1 LVTRTDLRGR
11 RIVVTG
17 AAQGIGAEA
26 AAELRARG
34 ADVITLD
41 VTAGVDARCD
51 VSDAAQV
58 DAVFDE
64 IGGSEPL
71 DGLLNNAGLIVT
83 RKNHDKIPLDEW
95 DRVFAVNVKGTFLCS
110 RAAVRHMPNG
120 GSIVNVAS
128 ATALSGSQGFVHYVA
143 SKGAVVSLTRALANE
158 LGAHNIRVNCV
169 APGYTI
175 TPGSVH
181 LGQYDA
187 SRTPLGRVMEPADLL
202 GTFCYLLSDD
212 SAFVS
217 GQLMVVDGGRQ
228 PH

>member
-1 LVTRTDLRGR
+1 MTLQGK

-26 AAELRARG
+26 TAEFRSRG

-41 VTAGVDARCD
+41 RAAGADFVCD
-51 VSDAAQV
+51 ISDAERV

-64 IGGSEPL
+64 IGAAGAL
-71 DGLLNNAGLIVT
+71 DGLLNNAGLIVK
-83 RKNHDKIPLDEW
+83 RKNHEDIPLDEW

-158 LGAHNIRVNCV
+158 LGARKIRVNCV

-175 TPGSVH
+175 TPGSAH

-187 SRTPLGRVMEPADLL
+187 TRTPLGRVMEPADLL

-217 GQLMVVDGGRQ
+217 GQTMVVDGGRQ

>member
-1 LVTRTDLRGR
+1 MTLQGK

-26 AAELRARG
+26 ASELRARG

-41 VTAGVDARCD
+41 RAAGADLACD
-51 VSDAAQV
+51 VSDAERV

-64 IGGSEPL
+64 IGAAGGL

-83 RKNHDKIPLDEW
+83 RKNHDEIPLDEW

-128 ATALSGSQGFVHYVA
+128 ETAFTGSQGFAHYVA

-158 LGAHNIRVNCV
+158 LGARNIRVNCV
-169 APGYTI
+169 APGYTV
-175 TPGSVH
+175 TPGSAH
-181 LGQYDA
+181 LGNYDA
-187 SRTPLGRVMEPADLL
+187 SRTPLGRVMEVADLL

-212 SAFVS
+212 SSFVS
-217 GQLMVVDGGRQ
+217 GQTMLVNGGRVA
-228 PH
+228 H

>member
-1 LVTRTDLRGR
+1 MTLQGK

-34 ADVITLD
+34 ADVVTLD
-41 VTAGVDARCD
+41 RASGADLLCD
-51 VSDAAQV
+51 VSDADRV

-64 IGGSEPL
+64 VGGAGAL

-83 RKNHDKIPLDEW
+83 RKNHEDIPLDEW

-158 LGAHNIRVNCV
+158 LGARRIRVNCV

-175 TPGSVH
+175 TPGSAH

-187 SRTPLGRVMEPADLL
+187 TRTPLGRVMEPADLL

-217 GQLMVVDGGRQ
+217 GQTVVVDGGRQ

>member
-1 LVTRTDLRGR
+1 MTLQGK

-26 AAELRARG
+26 TAEFRSRG

-41 VTAGVDARCD
+41 RAAGADFVCD
-51 VSDAAQV
+51 ISDADRV

-64 IGGSEPL
+64 IGAAGAL

-83 RKNHDKIPLDEW
+83 RKKHEDIPLDEW

-158 LGAHNIRVNCV
+158 LGARNIRVNCV

-175 TPGSVH
+175 TPGSAH

-187 SRTPLGRVMEPADLL
+187 TRTPLGRVMEPADLL

-217 GQLMVVDGGRQ
+217 GQTMVVDGGRQ
-228 PH
+228 SH

>member
-1 LVTRTDLRGR
+1 MSVQGK

-26 AAELRARG
+26 AAELRSRG
-34 ADVITLD
+34 AEVITLD
-41 VTAGVDARCD
+41 LGEGADFGCD
-51 VSDAAQV
+51 ISDAERV

-64 IGGSEPL
+64 IGSI
-71 DGLLNNAGLIVT
+71 DGLLNNAGLIVK
-83 RKNHDKIPLDEW
+83 RKNHDEIPLDEW

-110 RAAVRHMPNG
+110 RAAVRNMPNG

-158 LGAHNIRVNCV
+158 LGARQIRVNCV

-175 TPGSVH
+175 TPGSAH

-187 SRTPLGRVMEPADLL
+187 TRTPLGRVMEPADLL

-217 GQLMVVDGGRQ
+217 GQTMVVDGGRQ

>member
-1 LVTRTDLRGR
+1 MTLQEK

-26 AAELRARG
+26 ASELRARG

-41 VTAGVDARCD
+41 RAAGADLVCD
-51 VSDAAQV
+51 VTDAERV

-64 IGGSEPL
+64 IGAAGAL

-83 RKNHDKIPLDEW
+83 RKNHEEIPLDEW

-128 ATALSGSQGFVHYVA
+128 ETAFTGSQGFAHYVA

-158 LGAHNIRVNCV
+158 LGARNIRVNCV
-169 APGYTI
+169 APGYTV
-175 TPGSVH
+175 TPGSAH
-181 LGQYDA
+181 LGHYDA
-187 SRTPLGRVMEPADLL
+187 SRTPLGRVMEVADLL

-212 SAFVS
+212 SSFVS
-217 GQLMVVDGGRQ
+217 GQTMLVNGGRVA
-228 PH
+228 H

>member
-1 LVTRTDLRGR
+1 MTLHGK

-34 ADVITLD
+34 ADVLTLD
-41 VTAGVDARCD
+41 RAPGADLVCD
-51 VSDAAQV
+51 VSDAERV

-64 IGGSEPL
+64 IGAAGAI

-83 RKNHDKIPLDEW
+83 RKNLEDIPLDEW

-158 LGAHNIRVNCV
+158 LGARNIRVNCV

-175 TPGSVH
+175 TQGSAH
-181 LGQYDA
+181 LGRYDA
-187 SRTPLGRVMEPADLL
+187 TRTPLGRVMKPADLL

-217 GQLMVVDGGRQ
+217 GQTMVVDGGRQ